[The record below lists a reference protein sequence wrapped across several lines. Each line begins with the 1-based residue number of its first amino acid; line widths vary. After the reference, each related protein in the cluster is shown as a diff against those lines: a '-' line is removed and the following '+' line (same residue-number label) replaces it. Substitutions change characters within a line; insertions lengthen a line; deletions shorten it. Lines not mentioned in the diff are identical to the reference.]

1 MTAFFGPNSKV
12 GGEGTLVLKNKGKL
26 SGVVKDHD
34 TGAGIEGATVKAARY
49 WPNPDFDPETYDPEN
64 PDPANVPQFC
74 YIYGTATTD
83 ATGHWEMD
91 LYPGSYDL
99 SAEHPDYVYAGGG
112 AILGPAQE
120 VGGMV
125 ITMEPVS
132 LSVSTARS
140 AICAGGIASAPHQT
154 TVTAVVRTTDGLPVP
169 GKMVRFTILCSD
181 AQYPAALSATA
192 AVTDANGEAAV
203 TLTSSRKL
211 DSTATVTASCGSVEA
226 TTNPV
231 AMADVT
237 PQWSM
242 APDELIADGE
252 STAEVALTLVFD
264 GVGVDGHQVTW
275 RINRIWDEDDEL
287 VYTADPQSGSAEGY
301 GSLSPITGTT
311 SANGMVKTQYTAGIR
326 AGTIEFA
333 ALDYSVVTKSPR
345 VHTIGKPLA
354 ANVFYILTHPGN
366 EGPGEAH
373 GDFDA
378 RRFHLVLRALNKRS
392 GTTPPPLNTI
402 FFKPKRPATNTALS
416 FIDGDRCSAD
426 DPATPFSE
434 APDTTSYP
442 GYTVWTF
449 RSGLPGWHISRQ
461 MGRWQVVVHLY
472 GGAVPVQQ
480 GAWFKIDKRQQI
492 VELAEHW
499 ATGTPSF
506 LQSMDIDLCNDFV
519 AQVYNQLGLELST
532 GGVGPQHDSTSPCQS
547 GDGCL
552 AFFSLAFHQTWDP
565 GHAAIQKGNQR
576 INVNSAAHP
585 GAGVASTESLLAS
598 VGTVYKSE
606 VHYRSACDLDA
617 E

>member
-1 MTAFFGPNSKV
+1 MTPTRARAESGNFGDRVRWNWIESRQWSGLWDTTEQFTPQNAPDNPASWGQPIYPDGPYQQQVTAFFGPNSKV
-12 GGEGTLVLKNKGKL
+12 GGEGTLVLNDQGKL

-49 WPNPDFDPETYDPEN
+49 WPNPDFDPETSDPEN
-64 PDPANVPQFC
+64 PDPANVPQYC

-83 ATGHWEMD
+83 AMGHWEME
-91 LYPGSYDL
+91 LYPGGYDL

-301 GSLSPITGTT
+301 GSQNHHGHD
-311 SANGMVKTQYTAGIR
+311 ANGMVMTVTRPASER
-326 AGTIEFA
+326 APSTA
-333 ALDYSVVTKSPR
+333 ALDY
-345 VHTIGKPLA
+345 
-354 ANVFYILTHPGN
+354 
-366 EGPGEAH
+366 
-373 GDFDA
+373 
-378 RRFHLVLRALNKRS
+378 
-392 GTTPPPLNTI
+392 
-402 FFKPKRPATNTALS
+402 
-416 FIDGDRCSAD
+416 
-426 DPATPFSE
+426 
-434 APDTTSYP
+434 
-442 GYTVWTF
+442 W
-449 RSGLPGWHISRQ
+449 W
-461 MGRWQVVVHLY
+461 
-472 GGAVPVQQ
+472 
-480 GAWFKIDKRQQI
+480 
-492 VELAEHW
+492 
-499 ATGTPSF
+499 
-506 LQSMDIDLCNDFV
+506 
-519 AQVYNQLGLELST
+519 
-532 GGVGPQHDSTSPCQS
+532 
-547 GDGCL
+547 
-552 AFFSLAFHQTWDP
+552 
-565 GHAAIQKGNQR
+565 
-576 INVNSAAHP
+576 
-585 GAGVASTESLLAS
+585 
-598 VGTVYKSE
+598 
-606 VHYRSACDLDA
+606 
-617 E
+617 